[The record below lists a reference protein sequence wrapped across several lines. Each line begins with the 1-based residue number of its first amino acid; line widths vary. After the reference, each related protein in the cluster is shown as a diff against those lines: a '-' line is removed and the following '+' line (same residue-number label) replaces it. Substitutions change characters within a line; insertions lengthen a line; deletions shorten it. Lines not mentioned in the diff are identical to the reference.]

1 MPNRTD
7 NHKMSIELER
17 NATGTILFICRIS
30 LYTISTVSLLLHYNE
45 YNTQD
50 LLLHLAHFILSA
62 QYLMLTLK
70 PIFSMIS
77 CVSLSVIGYS
87 LLMSEKYISSFLS
100 SVLFNSSCFNLLIAV
115 MDVVILLVLIAT
127 LLKKE
132 TILYPFKRRE
142 IKNHVKGQDHQFSDS
157 KEEHP
162 SP

>member
-1 MPNRTD
+1 
-7 NHKMSIELER
+7 MSIELQR
-17 NATGTILFICRIS
+17 NTIGTMIFICRIS

-50 LLLHLAHFILSA
+50 LLLHFAHFILSA

-70 PIFSMIS
+70 PVFSMIP

-87 LLMSEKYISSFLS
+87 LLMSEKYISSFIS
-100 SVLFNSSCFNLLIAV
+100 SVILFNSSCFNLIIAV
-115 MDVVILLVLIAT
+115 MDAIIFLVLIST

-142 IKNHVKGQDHQFSDS
+142 IKNHIKGQDHQFSDS
-157 KEEHP
+157 KEVHP